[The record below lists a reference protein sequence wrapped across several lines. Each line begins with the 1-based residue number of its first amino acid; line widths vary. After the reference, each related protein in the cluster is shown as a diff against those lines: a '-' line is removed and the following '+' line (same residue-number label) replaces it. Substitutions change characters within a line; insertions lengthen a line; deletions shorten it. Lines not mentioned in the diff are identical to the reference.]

1 MEGGAASRGEAGWV
15 EQRRR
20 VETAGRRARRNQ
32 DEV

>member
-1 MEGGAASRGEAGWV
+1 MDGGAASRGEAGWV

-20 VETAGRRARRNQ
+20 GETAGRRNQ